1 MKLYLK
7 KKKLSIAIPASI
19 IADIPHLREKTSKI
33 GLIGRSAAIFR
44 VGQIIVYPDDP
55 SIDQSTDLQLIT
67 LLLSY
72 LETPQYLRKNF
83 FKLQPELRYVGI
95 IPPLRTPH
103 HPTRKSF
110 NKQLSG
116 YREGLVLGKSKHGV
130 HVDVGLRKSVLLPNQ
145 DFPIGKRITIKITLI
160 INQVTGK
167 LVDRSEIPEYWGY
180 TILAKNRPLG
190 KTLTKVL
197 FDLKIATSK
206 YGATFKSTVQKMIPK
221 WKNAN
226 SILIIF
232 GAPSQGLHK
241 ILQYEQLD
249 LNKEMDFVIN
259 TIPYQ
264 GTATVRTEEAII
276 ASLSLMT
283 SLDFI

>member
-1 MKLYLK
+1 MKLNLK
-7 KKKLSIAIPASI
+7 KKKLSIAIPTSI

-44 VGQIIVYPDDP
+44 VSQIIVYPDDP
-55 SIDQSTDLQLIT
+55 SIDQSNDLRLIT
-67 LLLSY
+67 TLLSY
-72 LETPQYLRKNF
+72 LETPQYLRKNS

-103 HPTRKSF
+103 HPTRKSL
-110 NKQLSG
+110 NKQLSV
-116 YREGLVLGKSKHGV
+116 YREGLVLGKSKQGI
-130 HVDVGLRKSVLLPNQ
+130 HVDVGLRKSVLLPNRN
-145 DFPIGKRITIKITLI
+145 FPIGKRVTLKITR
-160 INQVTGK
+160 INDQVTGK

-190 KTLTKVL
+190 KTLTKVF

-206 YGATFKSTVQKMIPK
+206 YGATFKSAVQKMVPK

-226 SILIIF
+226 SVLIIF

-259 TIPYQ
+259 TIPHQ

-276 ASLSLMT
+276 ASLSLIT
-283 SLDFI
+283 GLDFV